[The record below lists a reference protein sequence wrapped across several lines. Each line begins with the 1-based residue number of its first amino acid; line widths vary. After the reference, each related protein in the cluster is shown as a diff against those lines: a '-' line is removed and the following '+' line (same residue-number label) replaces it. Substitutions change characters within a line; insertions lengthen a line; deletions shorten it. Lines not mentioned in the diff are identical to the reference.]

1 MSSFN
6 FLQHNAAN
14 IPDASMM
21 RFGIV
26 VTEWNAH
33 ITEAM
38 LKSVIATLTE
48 HGASE
53 TSISVRYVPGAFELV
68 YGCAQLAEHGYVDA
82 IIALGCVIKGDTPH
96 FDYICQGTTAGLVQ
110 LNAAGK
116 IPMINGVLTVNNDQQ
131 AEERA
136 GAQMD
141 KGREFAITA
150 IKMVDFMKSFE

>member
-82 IIALGCVIKGDTPH
+82 II
-96 FDYICQGTTAGLVQ
+96 
-110 LNAAGK
+110 
-116 IPMINGVLTVNNDQQ
+116 
-131 AEERA
+131 
-136 GAQMD
+136 
-141 KGREFAITA
+141 
-150 IKMVDFMKSFE
+150 